1 MVSTARGESLGHL
14 AVLLILLQ
22 FVLPFFAML
31 SERLRYGPS
40 IMLALNVPT
49 LALMIGW
56 LWFKSFALM
65 AWRPLGPA
73 VTLAP

>member
-1 MVSTARGESLGHL
+1 
-14 AVLLILLQ
+14 
-22 FVLPFFAML
+22 
-31 SERLRYGPS
+31 
-40 IMLALNVPT
+40 MLALNVPT

-65 AWRPLGPA
+65 ARRPLGPA